1 MTEISENAELREE
14 RRAALNVMEDAIL
27 ARKKADALNE
37 QLRNEIAERM
47 RVEAALRVIEERQTF
62 LLKVSDTLRMLTGS
76 AAIEA
81 EVSRILGEHLKADR
95 AYYADIEPDGGHAV
109 VRSDYIDGVQSIVGR
124 HRVEDFG
131 PTLMAAFRT
140 GKTLVIEDVA
150 RHPELTPT
158 ERASYAALSMSA
170 LVVVPQAKDGRWIG
184 VLAVNT
190 AGPRA
195 WTPSE
200 ISLIEEVA
208 ERSWPALERA
218 QAEDALERQRLLY
231 EGVLTTTPDLAY
243 IFDLDHRFI
252 YANEGLL
259 TMWGKTWDEAIGRNC
274 LELGYEPWHAE
285 MHDREIEQVVATK
298 QPIRGEVPFTGTF
311 GRRIYDYILTPVLDA
326 RGEVIAIAGTTRDV
340 TDINQAKEDL
350 RESEARFRSLADSS
364 PVLMWR
370 TDHTGA
376 VFVNRHYL
384 EYFGQPFEAIAG
396 MGWAKFLHPDDADA
410 YIATYRDA
418 WERQESFE
426 SQCRFRRHDGEYRW
440 LHNVGSPHRA
450 PDGSFLG
457 LVGGSTD
464 VTERRLA
471 EEDAR
476 RAREYAEATLRSS
489 SVPLLVL
496 ESDLRVVTGNE
507 AFYRR
512 FAVTHEET
520 EGRLVY
526 DLGNGQW
533 NIPKLREL
541 LEDILPHESWFEH
554 FEVEHEFESIG
565 RKVMLLNARRME
577 VVKGGPERII
587 LVIEDI
593 TTRKRA
599 EEGMARLAA
608 IVEASDDAIIS
619 KDLDG
624 IIRTW
629 NTGAEKI
636 FGYTAAEAVGRP
648 VTLLM
653 PPDRLD
659 EEPYILERIRHGET
673 VVHYETVRRRKDGSQ
688 LHVSL
693 TVSPI
698 RDETGKVIGASKVAR
713 DVSER
718 VLYEEELQRAHDEL
732 EGRVEQRTSELSMAN
747 MALTAEIEERRELE
761 KIRAD
766 LVHRIVGAQEDERKR
781 IARDLHDQ
789 LGQRLTALRLKL
801 ASLRDNVSDSP
812 QVESVDQLVEIAA
825 RLDSDVSF
833 LAAELRPASLDDFGL
848 QEALRMYASE
858 WSILFGIRAEFHSNV
873 GPNARLSEDAE
884 IHLYRIAQEALNN
897 ISKHANASEATVTL
911 ERFKK
916 GVALVIED
924 NGVGFDTSAEPE
936 AVDGHGYGLAGIAER
951 AKLIR
956 AEFEV
961 ESTPGSGTAIYVRIP
976 R

>member
-1 MTEISENAELREE
+1 
-14 RRAALNVMEDAIL
+14 
-27 ARKKADALNE
+27 
-37 QLRNEIAERM
+37 M
-47 RVEAALRVIEERQTF
+47 R
-62 LLKVSDTLRMLTGS
+62 
-76 AAIEA
+76 
-81 EVSRILGEHLKADR
+81 
-95 AYYADIEPDGGHAV
+95 
-109 VRSDYIDGVQSIVGR
+109 
-124 HRVEDFG
+124 
-131 PTLMAAFRT
+131 
-140 GKTLVIEDVA
+140 
-150 RHPELTPT
+150 
-158 ERASYAALSMSA
+158 
-170 LVVVPQAKDGRWIG
+170 
-184 VLAVNT
+184 
-190 AGPRA
+190 
-195 WTPSE
+195 
-200 ISLIEEVA
+200 
-208 ERSWPALERA
+208 
-218 QAEDALERQRLLY
+218 
-231 EGVLTTTPDLAY
+231 
-243 IFDLDHRFI
+243 
-252 YANEGLL
+252 
-259 TMWGKTWDEAIGRNC
+259 
-274 LELGYEPWHAE
+274 
-285 MHDREIEQVVATK
+285 
-298 QPIRGEVPFTGTF
+298 
-311 GRRIYDYILTPVLDA
+311 
-326 RGEVIAIAGTTRDV
+326 
-340 TDINQAKEDL
+340 
-350 RESEARFRSLADSS
+350 SS
-364 PVLMWR
+364 P
-370 TDHTGA
+370 
-376 VFVNRHYL
+376 
-384 EYFGQPFEAIAG
+384 
-396 MGWAKFLHPDDADA
+396 
-410 YIATYRDA
+410 
-418 WERQESFE
+418 
-426 SQCRFRRHDGEYRW
+426 
-440 LHNVGSPHRA
+440 
-450 PDGSFLG
+450 
-457 LVGGSTD
+457 
-464 VTERRLA
+464 
-471 EEDAR
+471 
-476 RAREYAEATLRSS
+476 
-489 SVPLLVL
+489 VPLLVL

-520 EGRLVY
+520 EGRMVY

-533 NIPKLREL
+533 NIPRLREL
-541 LEDILPHESWFEH
+541 LEDILPHQSWFEH

-624 IIRTW
+624 IIKTW

-659 EEPYILERIRHGET
+659 EEPFILERILHGET
-673 VVHYETVRRRKDGSQ
+673 VAHYETVRRRKDGSQ

-698 RDETGKVIGASKVAR
+698 RDESGKVIGASKVAR

-732 EGRVEQRTSELSMAN
+732 DGRVEQRTSELSMAN